1 MTEQIY
7 RVRVKI
13 KCTTILKKK
22 KKKSNKEIETY
33 LPTVSNICEVEHRA
47 PRGHLLKFSFNA
59 RQLSAEICF
68 FSI

>member
-22 KKKSNKEIETY
+22 IIFEEIETY